1 MLRPFAWGFTFHYL
15 RNVSVDAGLSIF
27 LDLVFIPP
35 IEEILLTA
43 KNITELSTIRKKN
56 NERITVVKKSRK
68 IIFTH

>member
-1 MLRPFAWGFTFHYL
+1 MLRPFAWSFTFHYQ
-15 RNVSVDAGLSIF
+15 RNVSVHAGLSVF

-56 NERITVVKKSRK
+56 NEPLTIAETK
-68 IIFTH
+68 